1 MSLITVNWD
10 NVKSVM
16 FNEGKLKQLALNEDT
31 LWELP
36 YVYRTILDRS
46 ISGAYVNDS
55 VESVGDYAFAY
66 CSKLTSVDF
75 PLVTSIG
82 TYAFNGCSALTSV
95 NFPLVTSI
103 GTYAFYNCKVL
114 TTVNFPLVTSIGN
127 SAFWGCSALTAADF
141 PLVTSIGNSAFYNC
155 SALTALI
162 LRSEIMATLSGT
174 NAFTS
179 TPIASGTGYIYVPS
193 ALMDNYKSATNWS
206 TYANQ
211 IRAIEDYPDVSG
223 GEE

>member
-103 GTYAFYNCKVL
+103 GTYAFYNC
-114 TTVNFPLVTSIGN
+114 
-127 SAFWGCSALTAADF
+127 
-141 PLVTSIGNSAFYNC
+141 

-179 TPIASGTGYIYVPS
+179 TPIASGTGYI
-193 ALMDNYKSATNWS
+193 
-206 TYANQ
+206 
-211 IRAIEDYPDVSG
+211 
-223 GEE
+223 